1 MNKKNLIRRIEELEL
16 KQIELNKKI
25 ELIIKWIDQNVPKK
39 PIMMQT
45 DGPIMNKELWLNPP
59 NLNPSE

>member
-16 KQIELNKKI
+16 KQIEINKKI
-25 ELIIKWIDQNVPKK
+25 ELLINWIDHNVPKK

>member
-25 ELIIKWIDQNVPKK
+25 ELIIKWIDDNVPKK

-59 NLNPSE
+59 NLNRGE